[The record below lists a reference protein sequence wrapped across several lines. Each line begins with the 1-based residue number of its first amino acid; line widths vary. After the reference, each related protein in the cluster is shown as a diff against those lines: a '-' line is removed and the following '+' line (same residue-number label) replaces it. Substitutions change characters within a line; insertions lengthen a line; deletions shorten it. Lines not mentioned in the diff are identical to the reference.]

1 MKVVFNTVITIFF
14 PSKVIMNIVYGLLVF
29 QEFYEHTEK
38 LWKDSGVQSCFERSN
53 EYQLIDCAK

>member
-1 MKVVFNTVITIFF
+1 MKVVFNAQYSF
-14 PSKVIMNIVYGLLVF
+14 PKKVIVYLICGFHVF